1 MPPSRASTPQSMQV
15 TPYDYHDDSKLKL
28 QKSDNI
34 LLCLTRQGRNI
45 FISIVAFILLCLLI
59 TSNVLKS
66 SHYTPKLNGLD
77 NVSFF
82 DLANY
87 AGSPNGWQYDERVL
101 FCVPLRDAAA
111 HLPMFFNHM
120 KKLTYP
126 HNLIDL
132 AFLVSDSKDD
142 TMGN

>member
-1 MPPSRASTPQSMQV
+1 MPPSRVSTPVSVQV
-15 TPYDYHDDSKLKL
+15 TPYDYHDETKGKL
-28 QKSDNI
+28 QKTDNF
-34 LLCLTRQGRNI
+34 LLRLSRQGRNI
-45 FISIVAFILLCLLI
+45 LISIVTFIFLCLFI

-66 SHYTPKLNGLD
+66 SHYTPDLNGLD
-77 NVSFF
+77 SVSFF

-87 AGSPNGWQYDERVL
+87 AGSPNGWQYNERVL

-132 AFLVSDSKDD
+132 AFWSVIRKMTLWES
-142 TMGN
+142 